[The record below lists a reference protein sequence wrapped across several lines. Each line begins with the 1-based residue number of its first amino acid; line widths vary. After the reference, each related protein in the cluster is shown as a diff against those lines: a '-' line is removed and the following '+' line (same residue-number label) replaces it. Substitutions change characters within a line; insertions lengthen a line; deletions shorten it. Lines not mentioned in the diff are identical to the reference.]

1 MTAFVILH
9 YRAIDTTRS
18 CVKSIRALAGDK
30 HIVIV
35 DNASPNGT
43 GAVLAEEFAAS
54 PDVTVLLHG
63 KNDGFAR
70 GNNVGTR
77 WVYEHLDADFTVV
90 LNNDVEIPQHDFIP
104 QIARI
109 YAQHPFDLLG
119 PDIVS
124 VFSGIHQSPKTLHG
138 CTLESVRHKRACV
151 ARSKNPILLLLSSGE
166 KNSPAIWRLVQIRNR
181 KKQHIDTTRPAEGVV
196 LHGSCVIFSQRY
208 LARHPEPFYP
218 NYSTFV
224 TLTGATIRPITTTP
238 EENYKFAIRER
249 VEACI
254 NEHTRAILFTNPGNP
269 TGTILT
275 EEELKL
281 MADIA
286 KEHNLFIIGDE
297 VYREFVY
304 GGEKLMSLLQLEGYE
319 DNVVV
324 IDSVSKR
331 FSACGARI
339 GCVITRNAE
348 LYNNAMK
355 WCQGRLCASTI
366 DQVASAALYT
376 VGPEY
381 FDAVRKEYKA
391 RRDTLVEG
399 LKKIPGVIYSEPK
412 GAFYVM
418 AKLPVDDA
426 EKFQLFM
433 LEEFDDNGDTL
444 MFTPA
449 ESFYKTPHTGVNE
462 IRMAYVINQDALKRS
477 MELLA
482 KGIEAY
488 NNK

>member
-1 MTAFVILH
+1 MERTAIFPGSFDPFTRGHAALVDEALNLFDRVI
-9 YRAIDTTRS
+9 IG
-18 CVKSIRALAGDK
+18 I
-30 HIVIV
+30 
-35 DNASPNGT
+35 
-43 GAVLAEEFAAS
+43 
-54 PDVTVLLHG
+54 
-63 KNDGFAR
+63 
-70 GNNVGTR
+70 GNNTSKQG
-77 WVYEHLDADFTVV
+77 LLTV
-90 LNNDVEIPQHDFIP
+90 E
-104 QIARI
+104 
-109 YAQHPFDLLG
+109 
-119 PDIVS
+119 
-124 VFSGIHQSPKTLHG
+124 
-138 CTLESVRHKRACV
+138 
-151 ARSKNPILLLLSSGE
+151 
-166 KNSPAIWRLVQIRNR
+166 NR
-181 KKQHIDTTRPAEGVV
+181 KRLIDDIYRGD
-196 LHGSCVIFSQRY
+196 
-208 LARHPEPFYP
+208 
-218 NYSTFV
+218 
-224 TLTGATIRPITTTP
+224 
-238 EENYKFAIRER
+238 ER

-275 EEELKL
+275 EEELRL

>member
-1 MTAFVILH
+1 MKFSSKIEKCGLSPMRKFAPYANEAAKNGKKLYHLNIGQPDIATPAAYFD
-9 YRAIDTTRS
+9 A
-18 CVKSIRALAGDK
+18 VKSF
-30 HIVIV
+30 
-35 DNASPNGT
+35 SQP
-43 GAVLAEEFAAS
+43 VLAYAPSDGVPEMIDAVVNYYGKIDA
-54 PDVTVLLHG
+54 PITNKQVLITTGGSEAL
-63 KNDGFAR
+63 
-70 GNNVGTR
+70 
-77 WVYEHLDADFTVV
+77 
-90 LNNDVEIPQHDFIP
+90 
-104 QIARI
+104 QIA
-109 YAQHPFDLLG
+109 L
-119 PDIVS
+119 S
-124 VFSGIHQSPKTLHG
+124 
-138 CTLESVRHKRACV
+138 C
-151 ARSKNPILLLLSSGE
+151 IL
-166 KNSPAIWRLVQIRNR
+166 
-181 KKQHIDTTRPAEGVV
+181 DEGDE
-196 LHGSCVIFSQRY
+196 III
-208 LARHPEPFYP
+208 PEPFYP

-286 KEHNLFIIGDE
+286 KEHDLFIIGDE

-339 GCVITRNAE
+339 GCVITRNSD

-381 FDAVRKEYKA
+381 FDAVRTEYKA

>member
-1 MTAFVILH
+1 MQISINANRCEPSPMRKFHPLAVAAEEKGRKIYHLNIGQPDLETPTA
-9 YRAIDTTRS
+9 YYET
-18 CVKSIRALAGDK
+18 IRNFNRKTLAYD
-30 HIVIV
+30 
-35 DNASPNGT
+35 ASPGN
-43 GAVLAEEFAAS
+43 
-54 PDVTVLLHG
+54 PLLIDAIRNYYAG
-63 KNDGFAR
+63 LG
-70 GNNVGTR
+70 VS
-77 WVYEHLDADFTVV
+77 LDA
-90 LNNDVEIPQHDFIP
+90 NDVLITTGGSEAL
-104 QIARI
+104 QIA
-109 YAQHPFDLLG
+109 L
-119 PDIVS
+119 S
-124 VFSGIHQSPKTLHG
+124 
-138 CTLESVRHKRACV
+138 C
-151 ARSKNPILLLLSSGE
+151 IL
-166 KNSPAIWRLVQIRNR
+166 
-181 KKQHIDTTRPAEGVV
+181 DEGDE
-196 LHGSCVIFSQRY
+196 III
-208 LARHPEPFYP
+208 PEPFYP

-286 KEHNLFIIGDE
+286 REHDLFIIGDE

-324 IDSVSKR
+324 VDSVSKR

-339 GCVITRNAE
+339 GCMITRNQA

-376 VGPEY
+376 VGSEY
-381 FDAVRKEYKA
+381 FDAVRTEYKA

-488 NNK
+488 NSK

>member
-1 MTAFVILH
+1 MRKFNGYADE
-9 YRAIDTTRS
+9 A
-18 CVKSIRALAGDK
+18 VKRGIKIYHLNIGQPDIKTPDAYFKAMREFSE
-30 HIVIV
+30 
-35 DNASPNGT
+35 P
-43 GAVLAEEFAAS
+43 VLAYAPSAGV
-54 PDVTVLLHG
+54 PALIDAVCNYYDNIGVKLDKKDILVTTGGSEALQMTMATLLD
-63 KNDGFAR
+63 DG
-70 GNNVGTR
+70 
-77 WVYEHLDADFTVV
+77 D
-90 LNNDVEIPQHDFIP
+90 EII
-104 QIARI
+104 I
-109 YAQHPFDLLG
+109 
-119 PDIVS
+119 
-124 VFSGIHQSPKTLHG
+124 
-138 CTLESVRHKRACV
+138 
-151 ARSKNPILLLLSSGE
+151 
-166 KNSPAIWRLVQIRNR
+166 
-181 KKQHIDTTRPAEGVV
+181 
-196 LHGSCVIFSQRY
+196 
-208 LARHPEPFYP
+208 PEPFYP
-218 NYSTFV
+218 NYHTSV
-224 TLTGATIRPITTTP
+224 TLAGAIIHPLTTCP
-238 EENYKFAIRER
+238 EENYRYAVRER

-254 NEHTRAILFTNPGNP
+254 NEHTRAILVTNPGNP

-275 EEELKL
+275 EEELRL

-304 GGEKLMSLLQLEGYE
+304 GGEKLMSLLQLDGYE

-339 GCVITRNAE
+339 GCVITRNSD